1 MKKTPL
7 KFKIWF
13 IYERI
18 RNLNFSELTAI
29 IVAIMLSI
37 SIAYPQLEKLNG
49 SQKTISIEFKSKSGD
64 VTSGKLTINED
75 KNEVLNILSLIGI
88 LLGTF
93 ILLWKFL
100 LESKNITKFYNKMLD
115 SLKKEYEELLKIE
128 EFQKSKDK
136 QRINEIFININ
147 DKGFVEKS
155 DLLNL
160 KKKITPH
167 NKKYRTF
174 GR

>member
-13 IYERI
+13 IYKRI
-18 RNLNFSELTAI
+18 LNLNFSELTAI
-29 IVAIMLSI
+29 IIAIMFSI
-37 SIAYPQLEKLNG
+37 SIAYPQLEKLNS
-49 SQKTISIEFKSKSGD
+49 SQKTISIEFKSNSGN
-64 VTSGKLTINED
+64 VTSGVLTINED

-88 LLGTF
+88 IFGPI

-100 LESKNITKFYNKMLD
+100 LESKNITKFYNKMFD

-128 EFQKSKDK
+128 EFQSSEDK
-136 QRINEIFININ
+136 QTINEIFISIN
-147 DKGFVEKS
+147 DKGRVEKT

-160 KKKITPH
+160 KKYITPH
-167 NKKYRTF
+167 NKKYSAF